1 MEERP
6 VSSPLREVGGYRLLA
21 RLGAGGMG
29 TVYKA
34 LDAEDRLVA
43 VKLLHPVFS
52 ADEAARER
60 LRREVA
66 TLHRV
71 RGEHV
76 ARVLDAEADS
86 DEAFIVTELIDGQ
99 SLEDS
104 IVEHGPMDAE
114 ELAGLANGLARALE
128 EIHAAGVVHR
138 DLKPA
143 NVMLTDDGPVV
154 IDFGISQLAD
164 DTRLTQ
170 TGMVTGT
177 PGYVDPEVMRGA
189 DPGPAGDWWGW
200 SAVLVYSATGRPPF
214 GRGPGVLMRVEAGR
228 ADVADLHP
236 RVAQVL
242 RRALHPDPDRR
253 MGAETVLRALTDH
266 AEGREVT
273 SLLAPGDWDEGER
286 RSDGAGSAVR
296 DGGGGTGYDGA
307 GHDGA
312 GHDGAGH
319 DGAGHDGAAYDG
331 AAYDGESSAGRSRAA
346 GAVGAVGAFGAA
358 GALGGA
364 ARAGAPGDL
373 PPSYA
378 PSAGSGDLPPSY
390 SPAGGATAA
399 GEVPPSYSPSA
410 ARTSALGE
418 EPPTY
423 RRPGGH
429 PPSYTPSAGSGAA
442 AGADGPPGP
451 RDPQPGDRPATAVM
465 PLTLRQQYPPT
476 QATPLREVAP
486 PVPQQPVQQPFPQ
499 QQVAQ
504 QYVAPPPSQVAGPP
518 GRPTPSDPS
527 WHPNTSGEPP
537 KVPGQFGQPGQGEV
551 PGQWPAWAIPA
562 KPRPGVTGAWWLAAV
577 GLGAL
582 WPSWTLLVFLAVF
595 LLVGTVGSAAR
606 GLRGRRI
613 RRGPGKWDLVTAG
626 LASPWHLV
634 LSALLTLPGLIVAGL
649 GGVIVWGL
657 ASPSVP
663 LTIVVPAVV
672 AVVTLLLWWTP
683 SSGHAREGARS
694 VLAVFAPGVRGAWA
708 WVAIALALLATAAV
722 LLLLGGAA
730 TDWAPFE
737 QPPIPRF

>member
-1 MEERP
+1 MDERP
-6 VSSPLREVGGYRLLA
+6 ASSPLREVGGYRLLA

-114 ELAGLANGLARALE
+114 ELAGLANGLAQALE

-189 DPGPAGDWWGW
+189 DPGSAGDWWGW

-228 ADVADLHP
+228 ADVAGLHP

-253 MGAETVLRALTDH
+253 MGTDTVLRALTDH

-273 SLLAPGDWDEGER
+273 SLLAPGDWDEADAGLDGGG
-286 RSDGAGSAVR
+286 SAGADGAGSAGDDGYGAAGYDGDAY
-296 DGGGGTGYDGA
+296 DGGG
-307 GHDGA
+307 
-312 GHDGAGH
+312 
-319 DGAGHDGAAYDG
+319 
-331 AAYDGESSAGRSRAA
+331 SAGQSPAA
-346 GAVGAVGAFGAA
+346 RAVGAAGVLGAA
-358 GALGGA
+358 GALGAAGGA
-364 ARAGAPGDL
+364 AAGELPRSYPPAGGVAGAGQGPPSYSPTGPGTTAL
-373 PPSYA
+373 GEELPTYRPPSGHPPSYA
-378 PSAGSGDLPPSY
+378 PSAGSGAESD
-390 SPAGGATAA
+390 
-399 GEVPPSYSPSA
+399 
-410 ARTSALGE
+410 
-418 EPPTY
+418 
-423 RRPGGH
+423 
-429 PPSYTPSAGSGAA
+429 
-442 AGADGPPGP
+442 ADGPRGP

-465 PLTLRQQYPPT
+465 PLALREQYPPT
-476 QATPLREVAP
+476 QASPMREAHPTAP
-486 PVPQQPVQQPFPQ
+486 SMPQQPIPQ
-499 QQVAQ
+499 QHVAQ
-504 QYVAPPPSQVAGPP
+504 QYPAPPPSQVAGPP
-518 GRPTPSDPS
+518 SRPTPSETS
-527 WHPNTSGEPP
+527 WYPTTSGEPP
-537 KVPGQFGQPGQGEV
+537 NEPGHPGQPGQPGQGEA

-577 GLGAL
+577 GLGVL

-606 GLRGRRI
+606 SLRGRRI

-634 LSALLTLPGLIVAGL
+634 LSTLLTLPGLIVAGL

-663 LTIVVPAVV
+663 LTFVVPAVV

-708 WVAIALALLATAAV
+708 WVAIALGLLATAAV
-722 LLLLGGAA
+722 LLLLGSPGA
-730 TDWAPFE
+730 DWAPFD